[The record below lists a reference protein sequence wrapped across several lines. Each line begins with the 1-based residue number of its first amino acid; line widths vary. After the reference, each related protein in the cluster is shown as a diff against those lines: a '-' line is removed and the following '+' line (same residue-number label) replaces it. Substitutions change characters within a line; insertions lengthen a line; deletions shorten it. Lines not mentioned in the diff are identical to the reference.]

1 MNKSFLYFLNLKFK
15 YELRIKIKKMEIC
28 HRCKKEVAEY
38 NCDICRSLYC
48 EQCDL
53 YIHSLTSKQ
62 KHSRKKL
69 NELTR
74 TLSPKKNND
83 DENKLSLSPQ
93 QLSLSETLDETDS
106 SLKKNK
112 SFSSLKA
119 LNNLNYFEEKI
130 KLLKQISQLNIELS
144 NTRNNID
151 QKLDIINDHLHKFN
165 NENKNKIIELNYKN
179 IKEINLI
186 SSQKITLIDHLKNV
200 MNDQEET
207 IQKLLKKKNKLEE
220 EINANK
226 YLIEKYTTEKNNLI
240 KEKENNKIA
249 YNEKKNL
256 LEKTHNFEL
265 QNLKNDYNNELERL
279 LSIYNQSK
287 LEYLNE
293 IKKGNDMIEN
303 YKSKGKKEIE
313 LINDQIE
320 NLQKENNIKS
330 KEKEDIICNNKKLEQ
345 SLTNLNEIY
354 DETYRKYKINKD
366 TRKKIKKNFNEAQ
379 KEVKTRKKENTK
391 LHDLK
396 YGRF

>member
-1 MNKSFLYFLNLKFK
+1 
-15 YELRIKIKKMEIC
+15 MEIC

-38 NCDICRSLYC
+38 NCDTCRRLYC

-83 DENKLSLSPQ
+83 DKNKLSLSPQ

-207 IQKLLKKKNKLEE
+207 IQKLLKKKTKLEE
-220 EINANK
+220 EINTNK
-226 YLIEKYTTEKNNLI
+226 YLIEKYITEKNNLI

-256 LEKTHNFEL
+256 LEKSHNFEL

-279 LSIYNQSK
+279 LNIYNQSK

-320 NLQKENNIKS
+320 NLQKENNIKY
-330 KEKEDIICNNKKLEQ
+330 KEKEDIIYNNNKLEQ
-345 SLTNLNEIY
+345 SLNNLNEVY

-366 TRKKIKKNFNEAQ
+366 TREKIKNNFNEAQ
-379 KEVKTRKKENTK
+379 KEVKTRRKENTK

>member
-1 MNKSFLYFLNLKFK
+1 
-15 YELRIKIKKMEIC
+15 MEIC

-38 NCDICRSLYC
+38 NCDTCRRLYC

-106 SLKKNK
+106 TLKRNK

-207 IQKLLKKKNKLEE
+207 IQKLLKKKTKLEK
-220 EINANK
+220 EINTNK
-226 YLIEKYTTEKNNLI
+226 YLIEKYITEKNNLI

-279 LSIYNQSK
+279 LNIYNQSK

-320 NLQKENNIKS
+320 NLQKENNIKY
-330 KEKEDIICNNKKLEQ
+330 KEKEDIIYNNNKLEQ
-345 SLTNLNEIY
+345 SLNNLNEVY

-366 TRKKIKKNFNEAQ
+366 TREKIKNNFNEAQ
-379 KEVKTRKKENTK
+379 KEVKTRRKENTK

>member
-1 MNKSFLYFLNLKFK
+1 
-15 YELRIKIKKMEIC
+15 MEIC

-38 NCDICRSLYC
+38 NCDTCRRLYC

-74 TLSPKKNND
+74 TLSSKKNND

-207 IQKLLKKKNKLEE
+207 IQKLLKKKTKLEE
-220 EINANK
+220 EINTNK

-256 LEKTHNFEL
+256 LEKSHNFEL

-279 LSIYNQSK
+279 LNIYNQSK

-320 NLQKENNIKS
+320 NLQKENNIKY
-330 KEKEDIICNNKKLEQ
+330 KEKEDIIYNNNKLEQ
-345 SLTNLNEIY
+345 SLNNLNEVY

-366 TRKKIKKNFNEAQ
+366 TREKIKNNFNEAQ
-379 KEVKTRKKENTK
+379 KEVKTRRKENTK

>member
-1 MNKSFLYFLNLKFK
+1 
-15 YELRIKIKKMEIC
+15 MEIC

-38 NCDICRSLYC
+38 NCDICMRSYC
-48 EQCDL
+48 QQCDL
-53 YIHSLTSKQ
+53 YIHSFSSKQ
-62 KHSRKKL
+62 KHSRKKI
-69 NELTR
+69 NELIR
-74 TLSPKKNND
+74 PISPKRNSD
-83 DENKLSLSPQ
+83 ATNKLSLSPQ
-93 QLSLSETLDETDS
+93 QLSSSETLNETDS
-106 SLKKNK
+106 SLKRNK

-119 LNNLNYFEEKI
+119 LNNLNYFEEKL
-130 KLLKQISQLNIELS
+130 KLLKKISQLNSELS
-144 NTRNNID
+144 NTRNDID

-179 IKEINLI
+179 IKEINLV

-226 YLIEKYTTEKNNLI
+226 YLIEKYTAEKNNLI

-256 LEKTHNFEL
+256 LEQTHNFEL

-279 LSIYNQSK
+279 LNIYTQSK

-293 IKKGNDMIEN
+293 IKKGEEIIED
-303 YKSKGKKEIE
+303 YKLKGKKEIE
-313 LINDQIE
+313 LINDNIE
-320 NLQKENNIKS
+320 NLQKENDTKC
-330 KEKEDIICNNKKLEQ
+330 KEKEDIIGNNDKLEK
-345 SLTNLNEIY
+345 SLNDLNEIY
-354 DETYRKYKINKD
+354 DETCRKYKINKD
-366 TRKKIKKNFNEAQ
+366 TREKIKKNFNEAQ
-379 KEVKTRKKENTK
+379 KEVKTRRKENTK

>member
-1 MNKSFLYFLNLKFK
+1 
-15 YELRIKIKKMEIC
+15 MEIC

-38 NCDICRSLYC
+38 NCNICRSLYC

-74 TLSPKKNND
+74 ILSPKKNND

-106 SLKKNK
+106 TLKRNK

-119 LNNLNYFEEKI
+119 INNLNYFEEKI

-165 NENKNKIIELNYKN
+165 NENKNKIIQLNYKN

-207 IQKLLKKKNKLEE
+207 IQKLLKKKTKLEE
-220 EINANK
+220 EINKNK
-226 YLIEKYTTEKNNLI
+226 YLIEKYITEKNNLI

-279 LSIYNQSK
+279 LNIYNQSK

-320 NLQKENNIKS
+320 NLQKENNIKY
-330 KEKEDIICNNKKLEQ
+330 KEKEDIIYNNNKLEH
-345 SLTNLNEIY
+345 SLNNLNEVY

-366 TRKKIKKNFNEAQ
+366 TREKIKNNFNEAQ
-379 KEVKTRKKENTK
+379 KEVKTRRKENTK

>member
-1 MNKSFLYFLNLKFK
+1 
-15 YELRIKIKKMEIC
+15 MEIC

-38 NCDICRSLYC
+38 NCDICMRSYC
-48 EQCDL
+48 HLCDL
-53 YIHSLTSKQ
+53 YIHSFSSKQ
-62 KHSRKKL
+62 KHSRKKI
-69 NELTR
+69 NELIR
-74 TLSPKKNND
+74 PISPKRNSD
-83 DENKLSLSPQ
+83 AINKLSLSPQ
-93 QLSLSETLDETDS
+93 QLSSSETLNETDS
-106 SLKKNK
+106 SLKRNK

-119 LNNLNYFEEKI
+119 LNNLNYFEEKL
-130 KLLKQISQLNIELS
+130 KLLKKISQLNSELS
-144 NTRNNID
+144 NTRNDID

-179 IKEINLI
+179 IKEINLV

-226 YLIEKYTTEKNNLI
+226 YLIEIYTTEKNNLI

-256 LEKTHNFEL
+256 LEQTHNFEL

-279 LSIYNQSK
+279 LNIYTQSK

-293 IKKGNDMIEN
+293 IKKGEEIIED
-303 YKSKGKKEIE
+303 YKLKGKKEIE
-313 LINDQIE
+313 LINDNIE
-320 NLQKENNIKS
+320 NLQKENDTKC
-330 KEKEDIICNNKKLEQ
+330 KEKEDIIGNNDKLEK
-345 SLTNLNEIY
+345 SLNDLNEIY
-354 DETYRKYKINKD
+354 DETCRKYKINKD
-366 TRKKIKKNFNEAQ
+366 TREKIKKNFNEAQ
-379 KEVKTRKKENTK
+379 KEVKTRRKENTK

>member
-1 MNKSFLYFLNLKFK
+1 
-15 YELRIKIKKMEIC
+15 MEIC

-38 NCDICRSLYC
+38 NCDTCRRLYC

-207 IQKLLKKKNKLEE
+207 IQKLLKKKTKLEE
-220 EINANK
+220 EINTNK
-226 YLIEKYTTEKNNLI
+226 YLIEKYITEKNNLI

-256 LEKTHNFEL
+256 LEKSHNFEL

-279 LSIYNQSK
+279 LNIYNQSK

-320 NLQKENNIKS
+320 NLQKENNIKY
-330 KEKEDIICNNKKLEQ
+330 KEKEDIIYNNNKLEQ
-345 SLTNLNEIY
+345 SLNNLNEVY

-366 TRKKIKKNFNEAQ
+366 TREKIKNNFNEVQ
-379 KEVKTRKKENTK
+379 KEVKTRRKENTK

>member
-1 MNKSFLYFLNLKFK
+1 
-15 YELRIKIKKMEIC
+15 MEIC

-38 NCDICRSLYC
+38 NCDICMRSYC
-48 EQCDL
+48 QQCDL
-53 YIHSLTSKQ
+53 YIHSFSSKQ
-62 KHSRKKL
+62 KHSRKKI
-69 NELTR
+69 NELIR
-74 TLSPKKNND
+74 PISPKRNSD
-83 DENKLSLSPQ
+83 ATNKLSLSPQ
-93 QLSLSETLDETDS
+93 QLSSSETLNETDS
-106 SLKKNK
+106 SLKRNK

-119 LNNLNYFEEKI
+119 LNNLNYFEEKL
-130 KLLKQISQLNIELS
+130 KLLKKISQLNSELS
-144 NTRNNID
+144 NTRNDID

-179 IKEINLI
+179 IKEINLV

-249 YNEKKNL
+249 YKEKKNL
-256 LEKTHNFEL
+256 LEQTHNFEL

-279 LSIYNQSK
+279 LNIYTQSK

-293 IKKGNDMIEN
+293 IKKGEEIIED
-303 YKSKGKKEIE
+303 YKLKGKKEIE
-313 LINDQIE
+313 LINDNIE
-320 NLQKENNIKS
+320 NLQKENDTKC
-330 KEKEDIICNNKKLEQ
+330 KEKEDIIGNNDKLEK
-345 SLTNLNEIY
+345 SLNDLNEIY
-354 DETYRKYKINKD
+354 DETCRKYKINKD
-366 TRKKIKKNFNEAQ
+366 TREKIKKNFNEAQ
-379 KEVKTRKKENTK
+379 KEVKTRRKENTK

>member
-1 MNKSFLYFLNLKFK
+1 
-15 YELRIKIKKMEIC
+15 MEIC

-38 NCDICRSLYC
+38 HCDTCRRLYC

-119 LNNLNYFEEKI
+119 LKNLNYFEEKI

-207 IQKLLKKKNKLEE
+207 IQKLLKKKTKLEE

-226 YLIEKYTTEKNNLI
+226 YIIDKYTTEKNNLI

-249 YNEKKNL
+249 YNEKKIL
-256 LEKTHNFEL
+256 IIIFLH
-265 QNLKNDYNNELERL
+265 
-279 LSIYNQSK
+279 
-287 LEYLNE
+287 LN
-293 IKKGNDMIEN
+293 
-303 YKSKGKKEIE
+303 
-313 LINDQIE
+313 
-320 NLQKENNIKS
+320 
-330 KEKEDIICNNKKLEQ
+330 
-345 SLTNLNEIY
+345 
-354 DETYRKYKINKD
+354 
-366 TRKKIKKNFNEAQ
+366 
-379 KEVKTRKKENTK
+379 
-391 LHDLK
+391 
-396 YGRF
+396 

>member
-1 MNKSFLYFLNLKFK
+1 
-15 YELRIKIKKMEIC
+15 MEIC

-38 NCDICRSLYC
+38 HCDTCRSLYC

-83 DENKLSLSPQ
+83 DKNKLSLSPQ

-119 LNNLNYFEEKI
+119 LNNINYFEEKI

-165 NENKNKIIELNYKN
+165 NENKNKIIQLNYKN

-186 SSQKITLIDHLKNV
+186 SSQKITLIDHLKNI

-207 IQKLLKKKNKLEE
+207 IKKLLKKKIKLEE

-313 LINDQIE
+313 LINDKIK
-320 NLQKENNIKS
+320 NLQKENNIKY
-330 KEKEDIICNNKKLEQ
+330 KEKEDITYNNNKLEQ
-345 SLTNLNEIY
+345 SLNNLNEVY

-366 TRKKIKKNFNEAQ
+366 TREKIKNNFNEAQ
-379 KEVKTRKKENTK
+379 KEVKTRRKENTK

>member
-1 MNKSFLYFLNLKFK
+1 
-15 YELRIKIKKMEIC
+15 MEIC

-38 NCDICRSLYC
+38 NCDICMRSYC
-48 EQCDL
+48 HLCDL
-53 YIHSLTSKQ
+53 YIHSFSSKQ
-62 KHSRKKL
+62 KHSRKKINKL
-69 NELTR
+69 IR
-74 TLSPKKNND
+74 PISPKRNSD
-83 DENKLSLSPQ
+83 ATNKLSLSPQ
-93 QLSLSETLDETDS
+93 QLSSSETLNETDS
-106 SLKKNK
+106 SLKRNK

-119 LNNLNYFEEKI
+119 LNNLNYFEEKL
-130 KLLKQISQLNIELS
+130 KLLKKISQLNSELS
-144 NTRNNID
+144 NTRNDID

-179 IKEINLI
+179 IKEINLV

-249 YNEKKNL
+249 YKEKKNL
-256 LEKTHNFEL
+256 LEQTHNFEL

-279 LSIYNQSK
+279 LNIYTQSK

-293 IKKGNDMIEN
+293 IKKGEEIIED
-303 YKSKGKKEIE
+303 YKLKGKKEIE
-313 LINDQIE
+313 LINDNIE
-320 NLQKENNIKS
+320 NLQKENDTKC
-330 KEKEDIICNNKKLEQ
+330 KEKEDIIGNNDKLEK
-345 SLTNLNEIY
+345 SLNDLNEIY
-354 DETYRKYKINKD
+354 DETCRKYKINKD
-366 TRKKIKKNFNEAQ
+366 TREKIKKNFNEAQ
-379 KEVKTRKKENTK
+379 EEVKTRRKENTK

>member
-1 MNKSFLYFLNLKFK
+1 
-15 YELRIKIKKMEIC
+15 MEIC

-38 NCDICRSLYC
+38 NCDICMRSYC
-48 EQCDL
+48 QQCDL
-53 YIHSLTSKQ
+53 YIHSFSSKQ
-62 KHSRKKL
+62 KHSRKKI
-69 NELTR
+69 NELIR
-74 TLSPKKNND
+74 PISPKRNSD
-83 DENKLSLSPQ
+83 ATNKLSLSPQ
-93 QLSLSETLDETDS
+93 QLSSSETLNETDS
-106 SLKKNK
+106 SLKRNK

-119 LNNLNYFEEKI
+119 LNNLNYFEEKL
-130 KLLKQISQLNIELS
+130 KLLKKISQLNSELS
-144 NTRNNID
+144 NTRNDID

-179 IKEINLI
+179 IKEINLV

-256 LEKTHNFEL
+256 LEQTHNFEL

-279 LSIYNQSK
+279 LNIYTQSK

-293 IKKGNDMIEN
+293 IKKGEEIIED
-303 YKSKGKKEIE
+303 YKLKGKKEIE
-313 LINDQIE
+313 LINDNIE
-320 NLQKENNIKS
+320 NLQKENDTKC
-330 KEKEDIICNNKKLEQ
+330 KEKEDIIGNNDKLEK
-345 SLTNLNEIY
+345 SLNDLNEIY
-354 DETYRKYKINKD
+354 DETCRKYKINKD
-366 TRKKIKKNFNEAQ
+366 TREKIKKNFNEAQ
-379 KEVKTRKKENTK
+379 KEVKTRRKENTK

>member
-1 MNKSFLYFLNLKFK
+1 
-15 YELRIKIKKMEIC
+15 MEIC

-38 NCDICRSLYC
+38 NCDICMRSYC
-48 EQCDL
+48 QQCDL
-53 YIHSLTSKQ
+53 YIHSFSSKQ
-62 KHSRKKL
+62 KHSRKKI
-69 NELTR
+69 NELIR
-74 TLSPKKNND
+74 PISPKRNSD
-83 DENKLSLSPQ
+83 AINKLSLSPQ
-93 QLSLSETLDETDS
+93 QLSSSETLNETDS
-106 SLKKNK
+106 SLKRNK

-119 LNNLNYFEEKI
+119 LNNLNYFEEKL
-130 KLLKQISQLNIELS
+130 KLLKKISQLNSELS
-144 NTRNNID
+144 NTRNDID

-179 IKEINLI
+179 IKEINLV

-207 IQKLLKKKNKLEE
+207 IQKLIKKKTKLEE

-226 YLIEKYTTEKNNLI
+226 YLIEKYTAEKNNLI

-256 LEKTHNFEL
+256 LEQTHNFEL

-279 LSIYNQSK
+279 LNIYTQSK

-293 IKKGNDMIEN
+293 IKKGEEIIED
-303 YKSKGKKEIE
+303 YKLKGKKEIE
-313 LINDQIE
+313 LINDNIE
-320 NLQKENNIKS
+320 NLQKENDTKC
-330 KEKEDIICNNKKLEQ
+330 KEKEDIIGNNDKLEK
-345 SLTNLNEIY
+345 SLNDLNEIY
-354 DETYRKYKINKD
+354 DETCRKYKINKD
-366 TRKKIKKNFNEAQ
+366 TREKIKKNFNEAQ
-379 KEVKTRKKENTK
+379 KEVKTRRKENTK

>member
-1 MNKSFLYFLNLKFK
+1 
-15 YELRIKIKKMEIC
+15 MEIC

-38 NCDICRSLYC
+38 NCDTCRRLYC

-106 SLKKNK
+106 TLKRNK

-119 LNNLNYFEEKI
+119 INNLNYFEEKI

-207 IQKLLKKKNKLEE
+207 IQKLLKKKTKLEE

-226 YLIEKYTTEKNNLI
+226 YLIEKYITEKNNLI

-256 LEKTHNFEL
+256 LEKSHNFEL

-279 LSIYNQSK
+279 LNIYNQSK

-313 LINDQIE
+313 LINDKIE
-320 NLQKENNIKS
+320 KLQKENNIKY
-330 KEKEDIICNNKKLEQ
+330 KEKEDIIYNNNKLEQ
-345 SLTNLNEIY
+345 SLNHLNEVY

-366 TRKKIKKNFNEAQ
+366 TREKIKNNFNEAQ
-379 KEVKTRKKENTK
+379 KEVKTRRKENTK

>member
-1 MNKSFLYFLNLKFK
+1 
-15 YELRIKIKKMEIC
+15 MEIC

-38 NCDICRSLYC
+38 NCDTCRRLYC

-83 DENKLSLSPQ
+83 DKNKLSLSPQ

-207 IQKLLKKKNKLEE
+207 IQKLLKKKTKLEE
-220 EINANK
+220 EINTNK
-226 YLIEKYTTEKNNLI
+226 YLIEKYITEKNNLI

-279 LSIYNQSK
+279 LNIYNQSK

-293 IKKGNDMIEN
+293 IKKGNDMVEN

-320 NLQKENNIKS
+320 NLQKENNIKY
-330 KEKEDIICNNKKLEQ
+330 KEKEDIIYNNNKLEQ
-345 SLTNLNEIY
+345 SLNNLIEVY

-366 TRKKIKKNFNEAQ
+366 TREKIKNNFNEAQ
-379 KEVKTRKKENTK
+379 KEVKTRRKENTK

>member
-1 MNKSFLYFLNLKFK
+1 
-15 YELRIKIKKMEIC
+15 MEIC

-38 NCDICRSLYC
+38 HCDTCRRLYC

-207 IQKLLKKKNKLEE
+207 IQKLLKKKTKLEE
-220 EINANK
+220 EINTNK

-256 LEKTHNFEL
+256 LEKSHNFEL

-279 LSIYNQSK
+279 LNIYNQSK

-320 NLQKENNIKS
+320 NLQKENNIKY
-330 KEKEDIICNNKKLEQ
+330 KEKEDIIYNNNKLEQ
-345 SLTNLNEIY
+345 SLNNLNEVY

-366 TRKKIKKNFNEAQ
+366 TREKIKNNFNEAQ
-379 KEVKTRKKENTK
+379 KEVKTRRKENTK

>member
-1 MNKSFLYFLNLKFK
+1 
-15 YELRIKIKKMEIC
+15 MEIC

-38 NCDICRSLYC
+38 NCDTCRRLYC

-74 TLSPKKNND
+74 TLSSKKNND

-151 QKLDIINDHLHKFN
+151 QKLDIINDHLLKFN

-207 IQKLLKKKNKLEE
+207 IQKLLKKKTKLEE
-220 EINANK
+220 EINTNK
-226 YLIEKYTTEKNNLI
+226 YLIEKYITEKNNLI

-256 LEKTHNFEL
+256 LEKSHNFEL

-279 LSIYNQSK
+279 LNIYNQSK

-293 IKKGNDMIEN
+293 IKKGNDMVEN

-320 NLQKENNIKS
+320 NLQKENNIKY
-330 KEKEDIICNNKKLEQ
+330 KEKEDIIYNNNKLEQ
-345 SLTNLNEIY
+345 SLNNLNEVY

-366 TRKKIKKNFNEAQ
+366 TREKIKNNFNEAQ
-379 KEVKTRKKENTK
+379 KEVKTRRKENTK

>member
-1 MNKSFLYFLNLKFK
+1 
-15 YELRIKIKKMEIC
+15 MEIC
-28 HRCKKEVAEY
+28 HRFKKEVAEY
-38 NCDICRSLYC
+38 NCDTCRCLYC

-74 TLSPKKNND
+74 TLSSKKNND

-106 SLKKNK
+106 TLKRNK

-119 LNNLNYFEEKI
+119 INNLNYFEEKI

-207 IQKLLKKKNKLEE
+207 IQKLLKKKTKLEK
-220 EINANK
+220 EINTNK
-226 YLIEKYTTEKNNLI
+226 YLIEKYITEKNNLI

-256 LEKTHNFEL
+256 LEKSHNFEL

-279 LSIYNQSK
+279 LNIYNQSK

-313 LINDQIE
+313 LINDKIE
-320 NLQKENNIKS
+320 KLQKENNIKY
-330 KEKEDIICNNKKLEQ
+330 KEKEDIIYNNNKLEQ
-345 SLTNLNEIY
+345 SLNHLNEVY

-366 TRKKIKKNFNEAQ
+366 TREKIKNNFNEAQ
-379 KEVKTRKKENTK
+379 KEVKTRRKENTK

>member
-1 MNKSFLYFLNLKFK
+1 
-15 YELRIKIKKMEIC
+15 MEIC

-38 NCDICRSLYC
+38 NCDICMRSYC
-48 EQCDL
+48 QQCDL
-53 YIHSLTSKQ
+53 YIHSFSSKQ
-62 KHSRKKL
+62 KHSRKKI
-69 NELTR
+69 NELIR
-74 TLSPKKNND
+74 PISPKRNSD
-83 DENKLSLSPQ
+83 DINKLSLSPQ
-93 QLSLSETLDETDS
+93 QLSSSETLNETDS
-106 SLKKNK
+106 SLKRNK

-119 LNNLNYFEEKI
+119 LNNLNYFEEKL
-130 KLLKQISQLNIELS
+130 KLLKKISQLNSELS
-144 NTRNNID
+144 NTRNDID

-179 IKEINLI
+179 IKEINLV

-256 LEKTHNFEL
+256 LEQTHNFEL
-265 QNLKNDYNNELERL
+265 QNLKNDYNYELERL
-279 LSIYNQSK
+279 LNIYTQSK

-293 IKKGNDMIEN
+293 IKKGEEIIED
-303 YKSKGKKEIE
+303 YKLKGKKEIE
-313 LINDQIE
+313 LINDNIE
-320 NLQKENNIKS
+320 NLQKENDTKC
-330 KEKEDIICNNKKLEQ
+330 KEKEDIIGNNDKLEK
-345 SLTNLNEIY
+345 SLNDLNEIY
-354 DETYRKYKINKD
+354 DETCRKYKINKD
-366 TRKKIKKNFNEAQ
+366 TREKIKKNFNEAQ
-379 KEVKTRKKENTK
+379 KEVKTRRKENTK

>member
-1 MNKSFLYFLNLKFK
+1 
-15 YELRIKIKKMEIC
+15 MEIC

-38 NCDICRSLYC
+38 NCDTCRRLYC

-207 IQKLLKKKNKLEE
+207 IQKLLKKKTKLEE
-220 EINANK
+220 EINTNK
-226 YLIEKYTTEKNNLI
+226 YLIEKYITEKNNLI

-279 LSIYNQSK
+279 LNIYNQSK

-320 NLQKENNIKS
+320 NLQKENNIKY
-330 KEKEDIICNNKKLEQ
+330 KEKEDIIYNNNKLEQ
-345 SLTNLNEIY
+345 SLNNLNEVY

-366 TRKKIKKNFNEAQ
+366 TREKIKNNFNEAQ
-379 KEVKTRKKENTK
+379 KEVKTRRKENTK

>member
-1 MNKSFLYFLNLKFK
+1 
-15 YELRIKIKKMEIC
+15 MEIC

-38 NCDICRSLYC
+38 NCDICMRSYC
-48 EQCDL
+48 QQCDL
-53 YIHSLTSKQ
+53 YIHSFSSKQ
-62 KHSRKKL
+62 KHSRKKI
-69 NELTR
+69 NELIR
-74 TLSPKKNND
+74 PISPKRNSD
-83 DENKLSLSPQ
+83 AINKLSLSPQ
-93 QLSLSETLDETDS
+93 QLSSSETLNETDS
-106 SLKKNK
+106 SLKRNK

-119 LNNLNYFEEKI
+119 LNNLNYFEEKL
-130 KLLKQISQLNIELS
+130 KLLKKISQLNSELS
-144 NTRNNID
+144 NTRNDID

-179 IKEINLI
+179 IKEINLV

-256 LEKTHNFEL
+256 LEQTHNFEL

-279 LSIYNQSK
+279 LNIYTQSK

-293 IKKGNDMIEN
+293 IKKGEEIIED
-303 YKSKGKKEIE
+303 YKLKGKKEIE
-313 LINDQIE
+313 LINDNIE
-320 NLQKENNIKS
+320 NLQKENDTKC
-330 KEKEDIICNNKKLEQ
+330 KEKEDIIGNNDKLEK
-345 SLTNLNEIY
+345 SLNDLNEIY
-354 DETYRKYKINKD
+354 DETCRKYKINKD
-366 TRKKIKKNFNEAQ
+366 TREKIKKNFNEAQ
-379 KEVKTRKKENTK
+379 KEVKTRRKENTK

>member
-1 MNKSFLYFLNLKFK
+1 
-15 YELRIKIKKMEIC
+15 MEIC

-38 NCDICRSLYC
+38 NCNICRSLYC

-74 TLSPKKNND
+74 ILSPKKNND

-207 IQKLLKKKNKLEE
+207 IQKLLKKKTKLEE
-220 EINANK
+220 EINKNK
-226 YLIEKYTTEKNNLI
+226 YLIEKYITEKNNLI

-313 LINDQIE
+313 LINDKIE
-320 NLQKENNIKS
+320 KLQKENNIKY
-330 KEKEDIICNNKKLEQ
+330 KEKEDIIYNNNKLEQ
-345 SLTNLNEIY
+345 SLNHLNEVY

-366 TRKKIKKNFNEAQ
+366 TREKIKNNFNEAQ
-379 KEVKTRKKENTK
+379 KEVKTRRKENTK

>member
-1 MNKSFLYFLNLKFK
+1 
-15 YELRIKIKKMEIC
+15 MEIC

-38 NCDICRSLYC
+38 NCDTCRSLYC

-53 YIHSLTSKQ
+53 YIHSLTSEQ

-106 SLKKNK
+106 TLKRNK

-119 LNNLNYFEEKI
+119 INNLNYFEEKI
-130 KLLKQISQLNIELS
+130 KLLKKISQLNIELS

-207 IQKLLKKKNKLEE
+207 IQKLLKKKTKLEE
-220 EINANK
+220 EINTNK
-226 YLIEKYTTEKNNLI
+226 YLIEKYITEKNNLI

-256 LEKTHNFEL
+256 LEKSHNFEL

-279 LSIYNQSK
+279 LNIYNQSK

-313 LINDQIE
+313 LINDKIE
-320 NLQKENNIKS
+320 KLQKENNIK
-330 KEKEDIICNNKKLEQ
+330 
-345 SLTNLNEIY
+345 Y
-354 DETYRKYKINKD
+354 
-366 TRKKIKKNFNEAQ
+366 
-379 KEVKTRKKENTK
+379 
-391 LHDLK
+391 
-396 YGRF
+396 

>member
-1 MNKSFLYFLNLKFK
+1 
-15 YELRIKIKKMEIC
+15 MEIC

-38 NCDICRSLYC
+38 NCDTCRRLYC

-74 TLSPKKNND
+74 TLSSKKNND

-207 IQKLLKKKNKLEE
+207 IQKLLKKKTKLEE
-220 EINANK
+220 EINTNK
-226 YLIEKYTTEKNNLI
+226 YLIEKYITEKNNLI

-279 LSIYNQSK
+279 LNIYNQSK

-320 NLQKENNIKS
+320 NLQKENNIKY
-330 KEKEDIICNNKKLEQ
+330 KEKEDIIYNNNKLEQ
-345 SLTNLNEIY
+345 SLNNLNEVY

-366 TRKKIKKNFNEAQ
+366 TREKIKNNFNEAQ
-379 KEVKTRKKENTK
+379 KEVKTRRKENTK